1 MPARHQ
7 KLNESDLHAIR
18 QRLDAGE
25 NPKILATEYG
35 VSRPMISM
43 IKNGRK
49 RANLHRI
56 QLRSGGEMT
65 ITSQVDIFALSE
77 TDQQFLNQFLQQI
90 RDYESVHQAEP
101 SEEGKSSP

>member
-1 MPARHQ
+1 MTGRFQ
-7 KLNESDLHAIR
+7 KLNESDLQVIR

-25 NPKILATEYG
+25 TPKLIAEEYG

-49 RANLHRI
+49 RAKIHRI
-56 QLRSGGEMT
+56 QLRSGGEIT

-77 TDQQFLNQFLQQI
+77 ADQHFLNQLLQYV
-90 RDYESVHQAEP
+90 RDYESKEP
-101 SEEGKSSP
+101 